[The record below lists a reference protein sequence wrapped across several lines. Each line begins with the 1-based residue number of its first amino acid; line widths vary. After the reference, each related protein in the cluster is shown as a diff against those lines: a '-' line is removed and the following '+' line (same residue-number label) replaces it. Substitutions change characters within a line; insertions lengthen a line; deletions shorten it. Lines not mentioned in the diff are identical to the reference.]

1 MSYLLVRNIYIALI
15 GPHDGIKKMK
25 IYFAVLIKNRIF
37 NAL

>member
-1 MSYLLVRNIYIALI
+1 MSYLLVRNISVDEI
-15 GPHDGIKKMK
+15 GPWEGIKKMK